1 MAEGLP
7 TALFVRSAGEFRGQL
22 LGDVEDIE
30 SSTPGALAES
40 K

>member
-22 LGDVEDIE
+22 LGDVEEIE
-30 SSTPGALAES
+30 QGTPEALADPS
-40 K
+40 